1 MRGFVGAT
9 GRECVHHLRDHA
21 PEQLSDVTPDSI
33 QPACLLASDGD
44 SARQSEQAI
53 AIYGDVAFSGAT
65 SYSNPAEVLTRY
77 RDGGIKALANLDGGH
92 AVAIID
98 GATQEVHLFRDQWSQ
113 GPIYYAQENDGI
125 IFSSN
130 LTTLIHILQGPLK
143 PNLQAARRFLQDGV
157 PPIAAETYFSN
168 IHQVLP
174 GHVATISLTDAAT
187 INLRKLHAPMP
198 TQAGAGNISFAEA
211 TAHTRD
217 LLTRSIELCLSGNGQ
232 KGFTLSGGL
241 DSSTIVASAHR
252 LHPDSLLRTYSYVT
266 NERGIDEE
274 RYMDIV
280 NQRMNC
286 QPIKLGSSAEEYL
299 TTLPAVTKAGGT
311 PVNGTSHFVQY
322 LLYRQAHAD
331 GMDVLLNGVK
341 ADSAL
346 AGHSYYFVDWM
357 ADLWQERHFI
367 ELTRILGNATWQ
379 SSNRAR
385 KTLALE
391 IARRFPERISGPLL
405 RRLRPAARTHWLG
418 SSLRDIAAEQ
428 DAHQA
433 STPGRSLQEHL
444 RIGLE
449 SDKGAR
455 YAEANGAAFAMLS
468 RTPYLANDLNRFV
481 LSLPSEY
488 LISRDGEVK
497 HLFRESMRGLVP
509 DEILDRRDKIGF
521 DAPTA
526 RWLQEKPREVAD
538 YLKRA
543 KELGVIAAENDAAAI
558 GNARAVSR
566 VISYVE
572 WMSAYDISL
581 D

>member
-1 MRGFVGAT
+1 MLN
-9 GRECVHHLRDHA
+9 HLIN
-21 PEQLSDVTPDSI
+21 VTLTSMPT
-33 QPACLLASDGD
+33 CLLLASIDD
-44 SARQSEQAI
+44 CSTESDCAA
-53 AIYGDVAFSGAT
+53 AIYGDVAFAKAI
-65 SYSNPAEVLTRY
+65 SYASANEVLTQY
-77 RDGGIKALANLDGGH
+77 RDSGIDALANLDGGH
-92 AVAIID
+92 AVAILD
-98 GATQEVHLFRDQWSQ
+98 SGRRELHLFRDQWSQ
-113 GPIYYAQENDGI
+113 GSLYYAQEHGGI
-125 IFSSN
+125 LFSSH
-130 LTTLIHILQGPLK
+130 LPLLIGLLQNSLE

-157 PPIAAETYFSN
+157 PPVADETYFNN
-168 IHQVLP
+168 IHQLLP
-174 GHVATISLTDAAT
+174 GHLATISLDDAAT
-187 INLRKLHAPMP
+187 INLRRFHAPMP
-198 TQAGAGNISFAEA
+198 IGPGVEKLSFAEA
-211 TAHTRD
+211 AVQTRE
-217 LLTRSIELCLSGNGQ
+217 LLTRSIALSLSGDAQ

-241 DSSTIVASAHR
+241 DSSAIVASAHY
-252 LHPDSLLRTYSYVT
+252 LHPERSARTYSYVT

-280 NQRMNC
+280 IQRMQC
-286 QPIKLGSSAEEYL
+286 QPLKIRSSADEYL
-299 TTLPAVTKAGGT
+299 ATLPGATRAAGT

-322 LLYRQAHAD
+322 LLYRQAHTD
-331 GMDVLLNGVK
+331 GMQVLLNGVK

-357 ADLWQERHFI
+357 ADLWQERQLV
-367 ELTRILGNATWQ
+367 ELARIMGTATWQ

-418 SSLRDIAAEQ
+418 SAMREYASDQEVHQ
-428 DAHQA
+428 DLAV
-433 STPGRSLQEHL
+433 SGRSLQNHL

-455 YAEANGAAFAMLS
+455 YAEANGAAFGMLS

-488 LISRDGEVK
+488 LISRNGEVK
-497 HLFRESMRGLVP
+497 HLFRESMRGTVP

-521 DAPTA
+521 DAPTG
-526 RWLQEKPREVAD
+526 RWLQEKPTEVETF
-538 YLKRA
+538 LSRA
-543 KELGVIAAENDAAAI
+543 RELGVIAENSDATTI

-572 WMSAYDISL
+572 WMSAYGISL